1 MEPGLDRLPGLMHL
15 TRRQPRA
22 SLRWLRSAL
31 VALAAVVVVTSLGG
45 CAGQEQSGSPA
56 QRVSSWMNAGG
67 GGSGIGNVDVASR
80 NVDLALARHNVPSAI
95 KEVCALLSNEAQ
107 TGIGNLPTPDD
118 QLTTELN
125 AAYEDATAA
134 GNDCFHGA
142 DGDRTLMARS
152 AAERTRLIGL
162 LDAVVAHVKRI
173 TGKTP
178 TTETTAPQSGG
189 DPFGGGS

>member
-1 MEPGLDRLPGLMHL
+1 MEPGLDRLPGLMHP
-15 TRRQPRA
+15 TRRQPGA
-22 SLRWLRSAL
+22 SPRRRRGAMGA
-31 VALAAVVVVTSLGG
+31 VIVLAVVTSLGG

-56 QRVSSWMNAGG
+56 QRVSTWMNAGG
-67 GGSGIGNVDVASR
+67 GGSAIGNVEVASR
-80 NVDLALARHNVPSAI
+80 NVDLALSRHNVPSAI
-95 KEVCALLSNEAQ
+95 KQVCALLSNEAQ

-118 QLTTELN
+118 QLTTEIN
-125 AAYEDATAA
+125 AAYEVATAA
-134 GNDCFHGA
+134 GNDCFRGA

-152 AAERTRLIGL
+152 TAERTRLIGL